1 MKKSRVLTDGNH
13 FLSRFGTG
21 IASYSRTLIHNIRD
35 LGGTV
40 GVLFGATVSYGRKDG
55 DLVLATQILGHEPP
69 PNILVKALRTG
80 GQLGR
85 ALLFPG
91 RSIMARMVNMKGLEV
106 DAFEPPL
113 PTFDHVVSAS
123 GVFVNADRVFTL
135 TGKITNIRLPDT
147 FDVAHWSSPM
157 PVRAEGVPNI
167 YTIHDL
173 IPLQYPYLVVDRGG
187 RSARL
192 HQSIAQS
199 ADLIVT
205 VSEASKRQI
214 VDLLRVPEERVA
226 VTFQPVPPL
235 PFLTREEAERLVRN
249 VYGATP
255 GEYALFLGAIEPK
268 KNVRRLVDAYLL
280 AGLDIPLLIA
290 GPLGWLYDEEL
301 ALIDSVT
308 RNAMPTRLPEQGGLT
323 TAIAGAID
331 LVAPQPR
338 PNRMPI
344 QRLGLLP
351 RRHVTA
357 LMTCAKFFVFPSICE
372 GFGLPVLEALQ
383 LGTPVLTSNTSSLP
397 EVAGDAAIL
406 VDPLDVAAMARR
418 LRELDA
424 DGDLRASLADR
435 GKIQA
440 GKFSSAFYQQRLTEA
455 YSKIGIF
462 SPPGT

>member
-40 GVLFGATVSYGRKDG
+40 GVLFGAKVSYGRNDS

-91 RSIMARMVNMKGLEV
+91 RSITARMVNMKGLEV

-113 PTFDHVVSAS
+113 PAFDQVVSAS

-135 TGKITNIRLPDT
+135 TGKMTSIRLPDT

-173 IPLQYPYLVVDRGG
+173 IPLQYPYMVLDRGG

-235 PFLTREEAERLVRN
+235 PFLTREEAERLVRT
-249 VYGATP
+249 VYGAKP

-268 KNVRRLVDAYLL
+268 KNLRRLVDAYLL

-290 GPLGWLYDEEL
+290 GPLGWLYEEEL
-301 ALIDSVT
+301 ALVDSVT
-308 RNAMPTRLPEQGGLT
+308 RNALPMRLPPQEGLAN
-323 TAIAGAID
+323 AIAGAFD
-331 LVAPQPR
+331 MVAPQPR
-338 PNRMPI
+338 PNRLPI

-351 RRHVTA
+351 RRHVSA
-357 LMTCAKFFVFPSICE
+357 LMMCAKFFVFPSIHE

-397 EVAGDAAIL
+397 EVAGEAAVL
-406 VDPLDVAAMARR
+406 VDPLDVSAMARR
-418 LRELDA
+418 LRELDGDA
-424 DGDLRASLADR
+424 DLRAELSVRGPQQAKTFSPETYKIKLAD
-435 GKIQA
+435 
-440 GKFSSAFYQQRLTEA
+440 A
-455 YSKIGIF
+455 YAKVGITL
-462 SPPGT
+462 SG